1 MNQEASTRKMILNM
15 LKLKSSL
22 SVSEMAK
29 QLNITEMAVRRHL
42 NTLDRDELVTSDLI
56 RKSMG
61 RPTHVYSLTK
71 KADDLFPKNYHKFTL
86 DILDELVSEFGNDAV
101 EKLFE
106 GRENKLFLKYD
117 NRMHGKDLKKKVEEL
132 VGIQKETGY
141 MAEYDVDDEG
151 NYILMEYNC
160 PIAQVADQYQQA
172 CDCELSLF
180 KKLLETDVERTE
192 CIATGGNKCTYVVQN
207 NEN

>member
-1 MNQEASTRKMILNM
+1 MNQEASTRKIILTM
-15 LKLKSSL
+15 LKTKGSL

-29 QLNITEMAVRRHL
+29 QLSITEMAVRRHL
-42 NTLDRDELVTSDLI
+42 NTLDRDKLITSELV

-61 RPTHVYSLTK
+61 RPTHIYSLTK
-71 KADDLFPKNYHKFTL
+71 KADDLFPKNYHKLTL
-86 DILDELVSEFGNDAV
+86 DILDELISEFGNDAV
-101 EKLFE
+101 DKLFE
-106 GRENKLFLKYD
+106 GRENKLFIKYD
-117 NRMHGKDLKKKVEEL
+117 QRMNGKTLETKVEEL
-132 VGIQKETGY
+132 VEIQKETGY
-141 MAEYDVDDEG
+141 MAECDLDEQG
-151 NYILMEYNC
+151 NFVLMEYNC

-192 CIATGGNKCTYVVQN
+192 CIAKGGNKCTYVVQN